1 MMMES
6 LTSCFLWSVVVIL
19 AFLTASKS
27 NTAAVT
33 VPHDI
38 FNNDVENVVKGNF
51 HYHRLVWDP
60 TSRTVSVF
68 NVSGTSPLHVILIR
82 KNVGNCQMFFLR
94 LKGISQ
100 PMSMI
105 ACVWELSATRLEQ
118 KCNWVNN
125 SDALNINHGTIYGM
139 QGDCGPWYMT
149 IYTPGMSN
157 STELSVEVSESYDPL
172 AFRWFR
178 VITNLAFLPAVFLAL
193 KRRFYAEAIIYFLN
207 FILSGM
213 YHLCEAELHCLKGY
227 SRLHYSDMYVS
238 DLSVIATIWAMTRMA
253 PPKKHLLL
261 LAIAILLQFVVIE
274 TVNSSHH
281 FYINLVFAGPAL
293 LYVCFQY
300 VYLTVKYG
308 RIYPSLRR

>member
-1 MMMES
+1 MS
-6 LTSCFLWSVVVIL
+6 FYQPL
-19 AFLTASKS
+19 ASKS

-207 FILSGM
+207 FILSG
-213 YHLCEAELHCLKGY
+213 
-227 SRLHYSDMYVS
+227 VS
-238 DLSVIATIWAMTRMA
+238 IMFIVCTL
-253 PPKKHLLL
+253 
-261 LAIAILLQFVVIE
+261 
-274 TVNSSHH
+274 NSSQHSGA
-281 FYINLVFAGPAL
+281 NRRPAW
-293 LYVCFQY
+293 
-300 VYLTVKYG
+300 
-308 RIYPSLRR
+308 PPM